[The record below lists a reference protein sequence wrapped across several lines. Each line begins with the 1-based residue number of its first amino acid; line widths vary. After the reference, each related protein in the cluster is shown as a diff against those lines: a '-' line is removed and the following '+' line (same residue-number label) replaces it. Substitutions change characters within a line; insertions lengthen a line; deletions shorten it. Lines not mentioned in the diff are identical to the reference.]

1 MVDGYEPGTAT
12 RWASAT
18 ALELATGR
26 IGRIISPPGLFIGS
40 RLCIG
45 VRCFLGE
52 RKTS

>member
-1 MVDGYEPGTAT
+1 MADGYEPGTAT

-26 IGRIISPPGLFIGS
+26 IGRIISPPCLLVPDCVSAFA
-40 RLCIG
+40 
-45 VRCFLGE
+45 VFFGE